1 MRKDLEKE
9 VDQWISAYKP
19 IANHLNDNSGWIIN
33 EKAIMFETYG
43 EELDFVRNQPDNHVW
58 TWIDGD
64 EGTAIVAGMAYV
76 NRIGYFVTEV
86 AWSDISSEVMVDYYD
101 EYEEIV

>member
-9 VDQWISAYKP
+9 VDQWISTYKP